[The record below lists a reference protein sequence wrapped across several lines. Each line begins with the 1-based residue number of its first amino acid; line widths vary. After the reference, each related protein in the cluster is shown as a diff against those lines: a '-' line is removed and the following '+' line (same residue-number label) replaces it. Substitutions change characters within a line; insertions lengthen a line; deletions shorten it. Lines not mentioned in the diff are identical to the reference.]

1 MLTTLKAFKADRLIR
16 THTGTGVGDK
26 RFAVLVSLCF
36 ALHVGLLTVAFM
48 AEDMLVKTPP
58 EPQVIPVELVEEQP
72 PEPLPEPVQEK
83 PEEKPEE
90 KPQELA
96 QEKAAEPPPPQEQ
109 QEVEKVEPPPPT
121 DLKLDPATDFA
132 RVAERQQEDV
142 TSRGPSTAEREEP
155 APIAQAQPPQ
165 PVEQPKAEAR
175 PQPEPVKQEPVKPEP
190 PMAQAP
196 EKSPPPDPQPP
207 EPEGLLAG
215 AEAPPAQTT
224 ETAEA
229 APEAAQPAAEPEN
242 PIAKRFAFFEPVP
255 KMEFD
260 VGAKASRAPPG
271 AGPDNY
277 LTTLYGMIVPLIRI
291 PPGAQQIARRSPAAI
306 GFAVDGRGRLLTIS
320 VIKASG
326 VPSIDLAVVA
336 AIRQAAPY
344 PPTPNGQPLGLA
356 YHY

>member
-1 MLTTLKAFKADRLIR
+1 MLTSLKAFQADRLIR
-16 THTGTGVGDK
+16 THMRTGLRDK

-36 ALHVGLLTVAFM
+36 AVHVGLFTAAFL
-48 AEDMLVKTPP
+48 AEDLLVKTPP
-58 EPQVIPVELVEEQP
+58 QPQVIPVELVEEQP
-72 PEPLPEPVQEK
+72 PEPLPEPAQEK
-83 PEEKPEE
+83 AEEKPEE
-90 KPQELA
+90 KPQEQA

-109 QEVEKVEPPPPT
+109 QEAEKVEPPPPT
-121 DLKLDPATDFA
+121 DLKLEAATDFA

-142 TSRGPSTAEREEP
+142 TPAGPSTAQREEP
-155 APIAQAQPPQ
+155 APVAQFTPPQ
-165 PVEQPKAEAR
+165 AVEPPKAESR
-175 PQPEPVKQEPVKPEP
+175 PQPEPVKQEPVKAEP

-196 EKSPPPDPQPP
+196 DKSPPPDPLPP

-215 AEAPPAQTT
+215 AEAPPAQPPPS
-224 ETAEA
+224 AEA
-229 APEAAQPAAEPEN
+229 APEAAPPPAEPEN
-242 PIAKRFAFFEPVP
+242 PIAKKFAFFEPVP
-255 KMEFD
+255 KMDFE

>member
-1 MLTTLKAFKADRLIR
+1 MLTSLKAFQADRLIR
-16 THTGTGVGDK
+16 THMRTGLRDK

-36 ALHVGLLTVAFM
+36 AVHVGLFTAAFL
-48 AEDMLVKTPP
+48 AEDLLVKTPP
-58 EPQVIPVELVEEQP
+58 QPQVIPVELVEEQP
-72 PEPLPEPVQEK
+72 PEPLQEPAQEK
-83 PEEKPEE
+83 AEEKPEE
-90 KPQELA
+90 KPQEQA

-109 QEVEKVEPPPPT
+109 QEAEKVEPPPPT
-121 DLKLDPATDFA
+121 DLKLEAATDFA

-142 TSRGPSTAEREEP
+142 TPAGPSTAQREEP
-155 APIAQAQPPQ
+155 APVAQFTPPQ
-165 PVEQPKAEAR
+165 AVEPPKAESR
-175 PQPEPVKQEPVKPEP
+175 PQPEPVKQEPVKAEP

-196 EKSPPPDPQPP
+196 DKSPPPDPLPP

-215 AEAPPAQTT
+215 AEAPSAQTT
-224 ETAEA
+224 PSAEA
-229 APEAAQPAAEPEN
+229 TPEDAPPPTEPEN

-255 KMEFD
+255 KMDFD

-291 PPGAQQIARRSPAAI
+291 PPGAQQIGRRSPASV

-320 VIKASG
+320 IIKASG